1 MVFRK
6 DRLLWVIFAVLAG
19 STAVTG
25 REIVWLFLLGGL
37 TAYIFTAMPITKPWR
52 AAAIVPV
59 FGMAVAVRSKV
70 LELLFFF
77 TKAGAFV
84 FGSGLA
90 IIPFLYSGVVEQRH
104 WLTDGRFLD
113 AVAIAM
119 ITPGPV
125 VITSGFI
132 GYLVAGT
139 WGALAAAAGVFVPVY
154 LVVVFVSPYFSRI
167 AKNPQARAFLQ
178 GVTAAATGALAGSVY
193 ILGCRAVHDW
203 PTISIAAVTLLV
215 TIRLESLNR
224 SSSRSRR

>member
-25 REIVWLFLLGGL
+25 REIVGLFLLGGL

-52 AAAIVPV
+52 AAAVVPV

-154 LVVVFVSPYFSRI
+154 LGCSLRQPVLQQNCQEPSSACVPARSDRRCDRRACRFGIYSGPACSP
-167 AKNPQARAFLQ
+167 
-178 GVTAAATGALAGSVY
+178 
-193 ILGCRAVHDW
+193 
-203 PTISIAAVTLLV
+203 
-215 TIRLESLNR
+215 
-224 SSSRSRR
+224 